1 MGLEI
6 VKSVRGLL
14 SVRVTE
20 ELNES
25 EVAQIKAAML
35 EMIQQSGRIRVLVIV
50 ENFRGWRDGPV
61 KGQMAKE
68 DSEKIEKMAILS
80 NDNWREAIVA
90 FAKNFS
96 RSTEI
101 ECFTPDERERVVLW
115 VIEGV

>member
-6 VKSVRGLL
+6 VKSVRDLL

-25 EVAQIKAAML
+25 EVAQIKTAML
-35 EMIQQSGRIRVLVIV
+35 EMIRQSGRIRVLVMV

-68 DSEKIEKMAILS
+68 DSEKIERIAILS
-80 NDNWREAIVA
+80 DDNWREAIVA
-90 FAKNFS
+90 LAKSFS
-96 RSTEI
+96 RSTVI
-101 ECFTPDERERVVLW
+101 ECFTPDERERAVLW
-115 VIEGV
+115 VIDRV